1 MVPPGD
7 AGRRH
12 ERREKDGN
20 NRRED
25 NKSNETVTAEDHPV
39 FSDRCVA
46 MMLTCAFGC
55 AHGNSA
61 FEPSSQDQLF
71 LAAAK
76 YTFLHL
82 ADPDI
87 NPDTPSTWGKIV
99 FCLRV
104 NDLAP
109 SPSLLQELTRSGFQV
124 SADMTACTKAEPPGR
139 IVNLFLGDLKGNDA
153 TIRSGVMWG
162 EGGILDLHW
171 DGRLWIVTAIRNRW
185 VS

>member
-1 MVPPGD
+1 M
-7 AGRRH
+7 RH
-12 ERREKDGN
+12 VNDTSGHRGEGVRF
-20 NRRED
+20 
-25 NKSNETVTAEDHPV
+25 KS
-39 FSDRCVA
+39 CVA

-55 AHGNSA
+55 AHGKSA
-61 FEPSSQDQLF
+61 FEPRSQDQLF

-87 NPDTPSTWGKIV
+87 NPDMPSTWGKIV

-109 SPSLLQELTRSGFQV
+109 SPSLLQELSRSGFQV